1 MRAES
6 VTSRWWALLLLLPA
20 GLLVAAA
27 LTGRGDGA
35 GLADVVRLA
44 VSGDPCRWELA
55 TSTVRADGSAA
66 ACGASAVEVPAP
78 ASARTAIVLVGLA
91 SLLVGLVGR
100 RVLGAGHRWWAPLR
114 RSPDR
119 GGRWIWGSMPV
130 IAAVAGA
137 LGVVRAVIMLV
148 TLDEPT
154 TASTAVVAM
163 LAWWEATALVVSAIG
178 VLGLVVGPISASVVR
193 PVMQRLLGDA
203 PIPLTAHRVPCPHG
217 VDADGSCRPDPDA
230 RHDDGPGDASG
241 NGDGEVLGIT
251 ASGGGI
257 RSAAVMIGILRGLA
271 ETGTFQRAR
280 WLHVV
285 SGGGFAAGG
294 WQASTRAINRGL
306 APDEEPTVDLFAP
319 DHPWFR
325 SVRARLRYLDNGVGS
340 ILVGAVGVV
349 GRMVLV
355 FGSVVVT
362 AMLGGWL
369 AGRLVRSWAVVP
381 DFSND
386 PGGTGF
392 DQLLVGRLVLPGL
405 VPAAAA
411 VVVLVAGFATSRR
424 DVRRRIRS
432 AALVLGAV
440 GAALLLLLVAIP
452 IGIWAGR
459 PLISLFRNGSAETN
473 VTIFGVVT
481 TTGLAGAV
489 WRMLRSRLAQRWSR
503 LGGVFLL
510 AGLFALAGKVA
521 DDSAN
526 LDRTFRG
533 IWVPIVAVVW
543 LVVTD
548 LVPSH
553 HLTLNGVYRRRLAG
567 TFVLGPDTVDEGA
580 DRDRLLA
587 PLGDAE
593 PTWSADAGSAG
604 PELVLCGTA
613 QSSALQHGGLPA
625 LGFAFSTQG
634 VALYDE
640 TLGQPDAPWEPGSA
654 WEGYP
659 RRWTVSRSMALAG
672 AAFSS
677 AMGRQSFGTTNS
689 LLAAVNLRLGIWVPN
704 PNRRTWFRED
714 APPPRVHLGYFA
726 KELFGRYDPDDD
738 AFVYVTDG
746 GHRDNLGLVEQLR
759 ERPDTMIVL
768 DASGDTP
775 GGFGTLRQAIELA
788 DVELDAQIDLAW
800 EAVEPRSHD
809 VPRDCVTTGTATFRD
824 GSGHVTSI
832 VYAKAQISDTASGS
846 LRRFAASDPS
856 FPDYSTADQYLTEE
870 QFDRLVELGEHLAER
885 IATVTT

>member
-1 MRAES
+1 MGADR
-6 VTSRWWALLLLLPA
+6 TPSRWWALLLLLPVVVL
-20 GLLVAAA
+20 GVAVVGGTASDRF
-27 LTGRGDGA
+27 GP
-35 GLADVVRLA
+35 ADVVRVA
-44 VSGDPCRWELA
+44 VAGDPRRWEQA
-55 TSTVRADGSAA
+55 AGSGSSPRAMIAA
-66 ACGASAVEVPAP
+66 
-78 ASARTAIVLVGLA
+78 VGVA
-91 SLLVGLVGR
+91 SLLFAFVGR
-100 RVLGAGHRWWAPLR
+100 SVLGAGHRSWAPLR

-119 GGRWIWGSMPV
+119 GGRWIWGSMPT

-137 LGVVRAVIMLV
+137 LGVVRAVLTLV
-148 TLDEPT
+148 TLDDPSSV
-154 TASTAVVAM
+154 STAVVAM
-163 LAWWEATALVVSAIG
+163 FTWWEAVALVVASIG
-178 VLGLVVGPISASVVR
+178 VVGLVAGPISAPVVR
-193 PVMQRLLGDA
+193 PLAQRLLGHR
-203 PIPLTAHRVPCPHG
+203 PLPVTADRVPCPHG
-217 VDADGSCRPDPDA
+217 IADDGTCRPDPGSRRPDD
-230 RHDDGPGDASG
+230 HDDGDHD
-241 NGDGEVLGIT
+241 DGEDDDEVLGIT

-257 RSAAVMIGILRGLA
+257 RSAAVMIGVFRGLA
-271 ETGTFQRAR
+271 ESGTFQRAR
-280 WLHVV
+280 WLHAV

-294 WQASTRAINRGL
+294 WQASTRAINRD
-306 APDEEPTVDLFAP
+306 APAGAEPTIDLFAA

-340 ILVGAVGVV
+340 ILAGAVGVV
-349 GRMVLV
+349 ARMVLV
-355 FGSVVVT
+355 LGSVVVT
-362 AMLGGWL
+362 AMLAGWA

-381 DFSND
+381 GFSND

-392 DQLLVGRLVLPGL
+392 AEVLTWRLVLPGL
-405 VPAAAA
+405 VPTVAA

-424 DVRRRIRS
+424 DLRRRARTV
-432 AALVLGAV
+432 ATVLGGV
-440 GAALLLLLVAIP
+440 GVALFVVLVVIP
-452 IGIWAGR
+452 VGIWAGR
-459 PLISLFRNGSAETN
+459 PAVSLFRNGSAETN

-489 WRMLRSRLAQRWSR
+489 WKMLRSRLAKRWSR

-543 LVVTD
+543 LVITD
-548 LVPSH
+548 LIPSH

-567 TFVLGPDTVDEGA
+567 TFVLGPDTVDDGA
-580 DRDRLLA
+580 SGGGRLAA
-587 PLGDAE
+587 PLGAAE
-593 PTWSADAGSAG
+593 PAWSADLGSVG

-613 QSSALQHGGLPA
+613 QSTALQHGGLPA

-640 TLGQPDAPWEPGSA
+640 TLGQPDAPYEPGSA

-659 RRWTVSRSMALAG
+659 RVWTVSRSMALAG

-677 AMGRQSFGTTNS
+677 AMGRQSFGSTNS

-704 PNRRTWFRED
+704 PNRRTWFRESL
-714 APPPRVHLGYFA
+714 PPPRVHLGYFL

-759 ERPDTMIVL
+759 ERPDRMIVL

-788 DVELDAQIDLAW
+788 DVELDAQVDLVW
-800 EAVEPRSHD
+800 DPIEPRAHD
-809 VPRDCVTTGTATFRD
+809 VPLDCATTGTATFRD

-832 VYAKAQISDTASGS
+832 VYAKAQISDTAPGS
-846 LRRFAASDPS
+846 LRRFAASDPR
-856 FPDYSTADQYLTEE
+856 FPDYSTADQYLSEE
-870 QFDRLVELGEHLAER
+870 QFDRLVELGEHLADR
-885 IATVTT
+885 IAAVGLP